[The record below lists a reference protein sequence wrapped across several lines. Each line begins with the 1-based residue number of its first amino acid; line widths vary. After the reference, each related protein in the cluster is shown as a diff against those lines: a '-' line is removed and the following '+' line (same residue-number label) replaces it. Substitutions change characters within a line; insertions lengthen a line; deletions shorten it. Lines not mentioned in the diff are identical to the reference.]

1 MDDLDFDPFAS
12 KRVDNDRPKG
22 PFLIREELPSK
33 ILKWKTRIHPD
44 TKKPQ
49 LMIGFDWQRV
59 GAERIIQSFESH
71 VRDWTINCVKK
82 REALDKRDVS
92 DHAHSL
98 FAVDPNG
105 KYMPYVLQ
113 LRALLQTP
121 TQQNPTANQVAVAAG
136 MTLLAQNQQIAT
148 FVNDPATP
156 IGTQDESH
164 LRAFCKLTTLEWDI
178 YRHFVDVYDSAR
190 CHFFFD
196 IINEEMS
203 RFLNAE
209 RIASVNQTNSVHLKW
224 QDYLDRCLNRLK
236 DTVESESLLT
246 FLTKVRDDALPCYL
260 WIAERRAQR
269 QELERDL
276 VVLPEAMWLAYI
288 VNFLTADERFILK
301 VPADKDFVTY
311 NAGAGYTLTRRLTRR
326 SQSRRRRIRL
336 RSLRSRRR
344 RSHKSHLGNH

>member
-33 ILKWKTRIHPD
+33 ILKWKNRIHPD

-105 KYMPYVLQ
+105 KYTPYVRQ

-121 TQQNPTANQVAVAAG
+121 TQTNPSANQIALAAG
-136 MTLLAQNQQIAT
+136 MTLLAQN
-148 FVNDPATP
+148 
-156 IGTQDESH
+156 
-164 LRAFCKLTTLEWDI
+164 
-178 YRHFVDVYDSAR
+178 
-190 CHFFFD
+190 
-196 IINEEMS
+196 
-203 RFLNAE
+203 
-209 RIASVNQTNSVHLKW
+209 
-224 QDYLDRCLNRLK
+224 
-236 DTVESESLLT
+236 
-246 FLTKVRDDALPCYL
+246 
-260 WIAERRAQR
+260 
-269 QELERDL
+269 
-276 VVLPEAMWLAYI
+276 
-288 VNFLTADERFILK
+288 
-301 VPADKDFVTY
+301 
-311 NAGAGYTLTRRLTRR
+311 
-326 SQSRRRRIRL
+326 
-336 RSLRSRRR
+336 
-344 RSHKSHLGNH
+344 